1 MITPKTESPARLW
14 WATVAALVVAIILL
28 LTVVLPAEYGI
39 DPTSIGRVI
48 GLNDLNPE
56 ASEVSDELAAIIAGD
71 VRAAEPGS
79 QKAYDEPFKDE
90 EVAIELA
97 SLEEV
102 EFKASMQEGDTL
114 LYSWEVEQPL
124 YVDMHGEPFNYPEG
138 EAVRYE
144 EKDGVSMGHGRVTAT
159 FSGHHG
165 WYWLNTSEAPVTVR
179 LKVSGYYERLEE
191 VYRNQQ

>member
-1 MITPKTESPARLW
+1 MTAPVESSARLW
-14 WATVAALVVAIILL
+14 WATVAALAAAIVLL
-28 LTVVLPAEYGI
+28 ITVVLPAEYGI
-39 DPTSIGRVI
+39 DPVSVGRLL
-48 GLNDLNPE
+48 GLNALNREAPE
-56 ASEVSDELAAIIAGD
+56 VTDELAAIIAGD
-71 VRAAEPGS
+71 IRDAAPGV
-79 QKAYDEPFKDE
+79 QKGYDEPYREE

-102 EFKASMQEGDTL
+102 EYKARMQEGDTL
-114 LYSWEVEQPL
+114 LYSWAVEQPL

-144 EKDGVSMGHGRVTAT
+144 EKDGVTFGHGRVTAT
-159 FSGHHG
+159 FPGHHG
-165 WYWLNTSEAPVTVR
+165 WYWLNTNEAPVTVR